1 VQPGDVS
8 QMSAIYDHAGAL
20 KRMGNDEELFH
31 EMVGLLKSDAP
42 PLIVTAQSAARAG
55 DAMQLQRAAHTLKGL
70 ASNFGGQRAVAAGA
84 ELEKLAKNRQSMGV
98 PAALTELEEAFD
110 ELIGAL
116 APAAE
121 MSRTH

>member
-1 VQPGDVS
+1 
-8 QMSAIYDHAGAL
+8 MSTIYDHAGAL
-20 KRMGNDEELFH
+20 KRMGNDEDLFH
-31 EMVGLLKSDAP
+31 EMVGLLKADAP
-42 PLIVTAQSAARAG
+42 PLIVTAQSASRAG

-70 ASNFGGQRAVAAGA
+70 ASNFGGQRAVSAAA
-84 ELEKLAKNRQSMGV
+84 ELEGLAKNRQSMGV